1 MLRITA
7 AYCPELTNLLFW
19 FYERDSQLITK
30 GGHTVMSPTGTQQ
43 GCTLSNPL
51 FVLVVEYISKKLIIP
66 GIVAKLFYWDDTAL
80 VGIPEAIADAVNQ
93 IRLLSEE
100 TGLQLRWQKC
110 HLYGLPDVIAKCNNV
125 SPLLL
130 KDNVHD
136 NFDMIYLK
144 APIGSDLFVAEWLTA
159 KLSKLQD
166 LVTSITQMPYKH

>member
-1 MLRITA
+1 M
-7 AYCPELTNLLFW
+7 
-19 FYERDSQLITK
+19 
-30 GGHTVMSPTGTQQ
+30 
-43 GCTLSNPL
+43 
-51 FVLVVEYISKKLIIP
+51 LVVEYISKKLIIP